1 MNETL
6 KNILK
11 IVGYIILAIT
21 GGAAGILKIVGYIIL
36 AITGGAAG
44 GAATMA

>member
-1 MNETL
+1 MINLRFKKRTMNETL

-21 GGAAGILKIVGYIIL
+21 GGAAG
-36 AITGGAAG
+36 

>member
-1 MNETL
+1 MNNKQKNMNETL

-21 GGAAGILKIVGYIIL
+21 GGAAG
-36 AITGGAAG
+36 